1 MILWVLS
8 DLHLE
13 SAHGW
18 DLPAP
23 DMRPPFDVM
32 IVAGDLITRMER
44 GVRWLRARIKDN
56 PVIYISGNHEGFG
69 TDWRLTIEKARAAAA
84 GSNVHVLQNESMV
97 LGDVT
102 FAGATLWT
110 DFNLFGDRD
119 HAMGY
124 AAGVMNDYR
133 RIRTRDYAYRLRPL
147 DTLAANR
154 ESRKFFADVIST
166 KKTRTVCAISHHG
179 PAPATAKL
187 GTETDLITAA
197 YVNGEHAD
205 FMNGIDTWIYGHTH
219 ETRDFAIGG
228 TRVVTNAKGYG
239 PSYRDPTWE
248 NQDFDPTF
256 TIEI

>member
-1 MILWVLS
+1 MS

-18 DLPAP
+18 DLPALET
-23 DMRPPFDVM
+23 RPQFDVL
-32 IVAGDLITRMER
+32 IIAGDLITWMEC
-44 GVRWLRARIKDN
+44 GVAWLRERITDR
-56 PVIYISGNHEGFG
+56 PVIYVGGNHEYYG
-69 TDWRLTIEKARAAAA
+69 TDWKITVEKARAAAA
-84 GSNVHVLQNESMV
+84 GSNVHVLQNDSYVV
-97 LGDVT
+97 LSDVT

-110 DFNLFGDRD
+110 DFNLFGDRER
-119 HAMGY
+119 AMEY
-124 AAGVMNDYR
+124 AGDVMNDYR
-133 RIRTRDYAYRLRPL
+133 RIRTRDYEYRLRPH

-154 ESRKFFADVIST
+154 ESRKFFADVVST

-219 ETRDFAIGG
+219 ETRDFVIGG